1 MKQETLYENGPVRL
15 MDDGG
20 TLYLCDGEENYR
32 ITSEWHNPD
41 TYLWRGDKTALV
53 VYHGFTEEE
62 IRMVAVENRTIESIT
77 GRAYDAEALCRLFL
91 FGIREKEGCVDIGYL
106 EKRCGQVAE
115 DEEEDTGAATAP
127 REVYGYQLKG
137 TLRERVA
144 QMIEVVSIG
153 SYVKREDIRAL
164 YKGAGV
170 PLYPQGEQF
179 VKRYAYLFSSMS
191 PAFED
196 EDDDAEFRFDT
207 FMEFYDEEPA
217 TALRR
222 AGAEESPLLCAV
234 KAAAGCEVTPVGVYG
249 LGDGATV
256 YVGEDGRLYA
266 IHQPPAVAA
275 YDTIVDL
282 MAAELHG
289 HLPLA
294 LED

>member
-62 IRMVAVENRTIESIT
+62 IRMVAAESRTIESIT
-77 GRAYDAEALCRLFL
+77 GRKYDAEALCRLFL
-91 FGIREKEGCVDIGYL
+91 FGIREKAGCVDIGYL
-106 EKRCGQVAE
+106 EKRCGQPSE
-115 DEEEDTGAATAP
+115 DEEEYTGAATAP

-137 TLRERVA
+137 TLRERIV

-222 AGAEESPLLCAV
+222 AGAEESPLLRAV

-249 LGDGATV
+249 MGDGATV
-256 YVGEDGRLYA
+256 YAGEDGRLYA
-266 IHQPPAVAA
+266 IHQPPAVAV
-275 YDTIVDL
+275 YDNIVDL
-282 MAAELHG
+282 MAAELQG